1 MDREDGRP
9 CLITGGFFGATGGFS
24 FSAILSN
31 VMSGRKKK
39 KEERPVFD
47 SIRKPTAP
55 PGHKFGGD
63 KPEEK
68 IHPAGRKVKHK
79 KPKDAEG

>member
-1 MDREDGRP
+1 
-9 CLITGGFFGATGGFS
+9 
-24 FSAILSN
+24 
-31 VMSGRKKK
+31 MSGRKKK

-68 IHPAGRKVKHK
+68 IHPAGRKIKHK
-79 KPKDAEG
+79 RPKELEE